1 MQDCRYALR
10 MMRRA
15 PGFTAVA
22 ILSLALGIGANTA
35 IFSLINTL
43 MLRPLPVRNPGE
55 LVQFLSQY
63 PDPAEP
69 PSNSYAWKYYERFRD
84 ETHAFSDLI
93 GVSPARFHLR
103 ADGIDADAVDGEY
116 VVGNY
121 FTMLGLTPAIGRLIG
136 PQDDALG
143 SGSAAVAV
151 LSWASWT
158 NRFHADP
165 SVVGKRLVVDGAP
178 ATVIGVAP
186 RRFFGLQVGAAPEIW
201 LPVAM
206 EPLIQ
211 RPSRRA
217 SGELTMSVMARIKPG
232 VPRGQARAELSVIN
246 RDRNEEIA
254 KRGDARWRQV
264 TIDAVPSAAGMSRL
278 TFVYARPLF
287 ALMAIVGLLLLLACT
302 SVATLLLARG
312 AARQREMTVRVAL
325 GAGRLRLVRQVLTES
340 LLLAAAGCLLGIV
353 LAYFGADALM
363 RVVTSGRM
371 PGMSSHIEIQPQ
383 LDLRVLLFTV
393 GVSLA
398 TGVLFGL
405 APALSAWHPA
415 PAASLRATGAAPDTP
430 SRRFIGKGLV
440 IAQVALSI
448 VLLAA
453 AGLFVRHMLTL
464 RNVGLGFQRESV
476 LLVTL
481 DPAGSGYQGN
491 QLAPIYRQL
500 LERLAA
506 IPGVRSATL
515 SAVTPVSGAGASRFI
530 EVPGFSEKAEDRR
543 RVALNWTAPKYFE
556 TLGTPL
562 LAGRDFTF
570 EDQGRPPVA
579 IVSQSMARYYFGD
592 RSPIGQL
599 FTFERQDNRGA
610 ARDQPYQIV
619 GVVGDTKYLNLQEPI
634 PADGLPER
642 VPGAGGPAAVFAA
655 DERAAGGGRRRRA
668 PRRSRGAAD
677 RHRRQG
683 DDDDGPGGR
692 VDDSR
697 TPDRD
702 AVRFLRRARGAA
714 RRHRALRSARVH
726 RRAPHQRDR
735 HPHGARRDA
744 ARRAGD
750 GAQKRTR
757 DGRCR
762 RGGRCPAGVRGAARR
777 GDLRRQHVR
786 RLRRCRSPL
795 AAAAAIA
802 VALRRRVRPG
812 AASIARQS
820 DRGAATGVAARTGS
834 C

>member
-1 MQDCRYALR
+1 MQDLRYAVR

-121 FTMLGLTPAIGRLIG
+121 FTMLGLTPAVGRLIG

-143 SGSAAVAV
+143 SGRAAVAV

-158 NRFHADP
+158 NRFHGDP
-165 SVVGKRLVVDGAP
+165 SVIGRGLVIDGAP

-186 RRFFGLQVGAAPEIW
+186 RRFFGVHVGAAPEIW

-232 VPRGQARAELSVIN
+232 VPPGQARAELSAIN

-264 TIDAVPSAAGMSRL
+264 TIDAVPAAAGMSRL

-353 LAYFGADALM
+353 FAYFGADALM
-363 RVVTSGRM
+363 RIVTSGRM
-371 PGMSSHIEIQPQ
+371 PGMPAHIEIQPQ
-383 LDLRVLLFTV
+383 IDLRVLLFTV

-405 APALSAWHPA
+405 APALSAWQPA
-415 PAASLRATGAAPDTP
+415 AAASLRATGSAPDTP
-430 SRRFIGKGLV
+430 SRQFIGKGLV

-476 LLVTL
+476 LLVSL

-500 LERLAA
+500 LARFAA
-506 IPGVRSATL
+506 IPGVRAATL
-515 SAVTPVSGAGASRFI
+515 SGITPVSGGGASRFI
-530 EVPGFSEKAEDRR
+530 EVPRFRERAEDRR

-570 EDQGRPPVA
+570 EDQGGPLVA
-579 IVSQSMARYYFGD
+579 IVNQSMARYYFGD
-592 RSPIGQL
+592 RSPIGQF
-599 FTFERQDNRGA
+599 FTFERQDNRGTA
-610 ARDQPYQIV
+610 QDQPYQIV
-619 GVVGDTKYLNLQEPI
+619 GVVGDAKYLNLQEPI
-634 PADGLPER
+634 WRMVYLNTFQEPRLFSHQFSLRTNVRPE
-642 VPGAGGPAAVFAA
+642 AV
-655 DERAAGGGRRRRA
+655 
-668 PRRSRGAAD
+668 
-677 RHRRQG
+677 
-683 DDDDGPGGR
+683 
-692 VDDSR
+692 
-697 TPDRD
+697 
-702 AVRFLRRARGAA
+702 
-714 RRHRALRSARVH
+714 
-726 RRAPHQRDR
+726 
-735 HPHGARRDA
+735 
-744 ARRAGD
+744 AGD
-750 GAQKRTR
+750 
-757 DGRCR
+757 
-762 RGGRCPAGVRGAARR
+762 
-777 GDLRRQHVR
+777 VR
-786 RLRRCRSPL
+786 RLVREVLPTVTVARVTTMTDQVDASMIPERLIAMLSGFFGGLGALLAATGLYGLLAYTVARRTSEIGIRMALGATPRDVLAMVHKSALAMAGAGVALGVPL
-795 AAAAAIA
+795 AFAAERVAVTFVDNMSAGSAIPIAMAAAAAIA
-802 VALRRRVRPG
+802 VALV
-812 AASIARQS
+812 AASVPAHRASRVNPIEALRQE
-820 DRGAATGVAARTGS
+820 
-834 C
+834 

>member
-1 MQDCRYALR
+1 MQDLRYALR

-22 ILSLALGIGANTA
+22 VLSLALGIGANTA
-35 IFSLINTL
+35 IFSLIDTL

-55 LVQFLSQY
+55 LVQLLSQY

-69 PSNSYAWKYYERFRD
+69 PSNAYAWKYYERFRD
-84 ETHAFSDLI
+84 QTHVFSALI

-103 ADGIDADAVDGEY
+103 ADGLDADAVDGEY

-121 FTMLGLTPAIGRLIG
+121 FTMLGLTPAIGRLLG
-136 PQDDALG
+136 PRDDAPG
-143 SGSAAVAV
+143 SASAAVAV

-165 SVVGKRLVVDGAP
+165 SVVGKRLGVDGVQ

-186 RRFFGLQVGAAPEIW
+186 RRFFGLQIGAAPEIW

-211 RPSRRA
+211 SPSRRA
-217 SGELTMSVMARIKPG
+217 SGELAMSVMARVKPG
-232 VPRGQARAELSVIN
+232 VPLDQARAELRVID
-246 RDRNEEIA
+246 RDRIEEIA
-254 KRGDARWRQV
+254 KRGDTRWRQV
-264 TIDAVPSAAGMSRL
+264 TIDVVPAAAGMSRL

-287 ALMAIVGLLLLLACT
+287 ALMAIVSLLLLLACT

-312 AARQREMTVRVAL
+312 AARQREMAVRIAL

-340 LLLAAAGCLLGIV
+340 LLLSAAGCLLGIV

-371 PGMSSHIEIQPQ
+371 PGMPAHIEIQPQ

-405 APALSAWHPA
+405 APALSACHPA
-415 PAASLRATGAAPDTP
+415 LAALLRATGAAPDTP
-430 SRRFIGKGLV
+430 SRRCIGKGLV

-453 AGLFVRHMLTL
+453 AGLFVRHMFTL

-500 LERLAA
+500 LARLAA
-506 IPGVRSATL
+506 IPGVRSAAL
-515 SAVTPVSGAGASRFI
+515 SGITPVSGGGASRFI
-530 EVPGFSEKAEDRR
+530 DVPGFREKAEDRR

-570 EDQGRPPVA
+570 EDQGGPLVA
-579 IVSQSMARYYFGD
+579 IVSQSMARYYFGG

-599 FTFERQDNRGA
+599 FTFEPQDNRGA
-610 ARDQPYQIV
+610 AQDQPYQIV
-619 GVVGDTKYLNLQEPI
+619 GVAGDTKYLNLQEPI
-634 PADGLPER
+634 RRMVYLNAFQEPRIFSHQFSLRTNVRPEAVAGEVRRAVRDVLPTVAVAKVTTMTDQVDASMIPER
-642 VPGAGGPAAVFAA
+642 LIAMLSGFFGALGALLAAIGLYGLLAYTVARRTSEIGIRMALGATRRDVMRMVQASALTLVCVGLAIGAPLAFWSMRFAAAMAADLTVDAAFPIGAAAAVMVAVALVAA
-655 DERAAGGGRRRRA
+655 YV
-668 PRRSRGAAD
+668 P
-677 RHRRQG
+677 
-683 DDDDGPGGR
+683 
-692 VDDSR
+692 
-697 TPDRD
+697 
-702 AVRFLRRARGAA
+702 
-714 RRHRALRSARVH
+714 
-726 RRAPHQRDR
+726 
-735 HPHGARRDA
+735 
-744 ARRAGD
+744 ARRA
-750 GAQKRTR
+750 
-757 DGRCR
+757 
-762 RGGRCPAGVRGAARR
+762 ARV
-777 GDLRRQHVR
+777 D
-786 RLRRCRSPL
+786 PMD
-795 AAAAAIA
+795 
-802 VALRRRVRPG
+802 ALRRE
-812 AASIARQS
+812 
-820 DRGAATGVAARTGS
+820 
-834 C
+834 

>member
-1 MQDCRYALR
+1 MHDVRYALR

-35 IFSLINTL
+35 IFTLINTL

-55 LVQFLSQY
+55 LVQFISQY

-84 ETHAFSDLI
+84 ETHAFSDLTGI
-93 GVSPARFHLR
+93 SPARFHLR

-121 FTMLGLTPAIGRLIG
+121 FTMLGLTPAVGRLIV
-136 PQDDALG
+136 PQDDVLG

-165 SVVGKRLVVDGAP
+165 SVVGRRLVIDGAP

-186 RRFFGLQVGAAPEIW
+186 RRFFGLQIGAAPEVW
-201 LPVAM
+201 LPAAM

-211 RPSRRA
+211 KPSRRA
-217 SGELTMSVMARIKPG
+217 SGELAMSLMARIKPR
-232 VPRGQARAELSVIN
+232 VPPEQARAELRAIN
-246 RDRNEEIA
+246 RDRIEEIA
-254 KRGDARWRQV
+254 ARGDARWRQV

-278 TFVYARPLF
+278 AFVYAKPLF
-287 ALMAIVGLLLLLACT
+287 ALMAIVGLLLVLACT
-302 SVATLLLARG
+302 NVASLLLARG
-312 AARQREMTVRVAL
+312 AARQREMTMRVAL

-340 LLLAAAGCLLGIV
+340 LLLAAAGCLLGIA
-353 LAYFGADALM
+353 LAYVGADALM
-363 RVVTSGRM
+363 QVVTSGRM
-371 PGMSSHIEIQPQ
+371 PGMTAHVEMQPQ

-405 APALSAWHPA
+405 VPALSACHPA

-440 IAQVALSI
+440 VAQVALSI

-506 IPGVRSATL
+506 VPGVHSASL
-515 SAVTPVSGAGASRFI
+515 SAVTPVSGGGASRFI
-530 EVPGFSEKAEDRR
+530 EVPGFSEQAEDRR
-543 RVALNWTAPKYFE
+543 RVSLNWTAPKYFE

-562 LAGRDFTF
+562 LAGRDFNF

-599 FTFERQDNRGA
+599 FAFERRDNRGA
-610 ARDQPYQIV
+610 VKDQPYQIV
-619 GVVGDTKYLNLQEPI
+619 GVVGDTKYLNLQEPNPRMVYLNAFQEPGVPQQFSLRTNVRPEAVAGAVRRVVRDLVPTVTI
-634 PADGLPER
+634 ARVTTMTDQVDGAMVPER
-642 VPGAGGPAAVFAA
+642 LIAMLSGFFGALGALLAAIGLYGLLAYTVARRTSEIGVRMALGATPRDVLAMVHKSALAMAGAGVAVGVPLAFAA
-655 DERAAGGGRRRRA
+655 ERVAVTFVDNMSGGAAMPIAIAAG
-668 PRRSRGAAD
+668 
-677 RHRRQG
+677 
-683 DDDDGPGGR
+683 
-692 VDDSR
+692 
-697 TPDRD
+697 
-702 AVRFLRRARGAA
+702 
-714 RRHRALRSARVH
+714 
-726 RRAPHQRDR
+726 
-735 HPHGARRDA
+735 
-744 ARRAGD
+744 
-750 GAQKRTR
+750 
-757 DGRCR
+757 
-762 RGGRCPAGVRGAARR
+762 
-777 GDLRRQHVR
+777 
-786 RLRRCRSPL
+786 
-795 AAAAAIA
+795 AAIA
-802 VALRRRVRPG
+802 VALV
-812 AASIARQS
+812 AASIPARRASRVNPIEALRQE
-820 DRGAATGVAARTGS
+820 
-834 C
+834 

>member
-1 MQDCRYALR
+1 MQDLRYAVR

-22 ILSLALGIGANTA
+22 VLSLALGIGANTA

-121 FTMLGLTPAIGRLIG
+121 FTMLGLTPAVGRLLG

-165 SVVGKRLVVDGAP
+165 SVIGRRLVVDGAP

-186 RRFFGLQVGAAPEIW
+186 RRFFGVQVGAAPEIW

-217 SGELTMSVMARIKPG
+217 SGELTMSVMARIKPS
-232 VPRGQARAELSVIN
+232 VPPGQARAELSAIN

-254 KRGDARWRQV
+254 KRGDPRWRQV
-264 TIDAVPSAAGMSRL
+264 TIDAVPAAAGLSRL

-340 LLLAAAGCLLGIV
+340 LLLAGAGCLLGIV
-353 LAYFGADALM
+353 FAYFGADALM
-363 RVVTSGRM
+363 RIVTSGRM
-371 PGMSSHIEIQPQ
+371 PGMPAHIEIQPQ
-383 LDLRVLLFTV
+383 IDLRVLLFTV

-405 APALSAWHPA
+405 APALSAWQPA
-415 PAASLRATGAAPDTP
+415 AAASLRATGSAPDTP
-430 SRRFIGKGLV
+430 SRQFIGKGLV

-476 LLVTL
+476 LLVSL

-500 LERLAA
+500 LARFAA

-515 SAVTPVSGAGASRFI
+515 SGITPVSGGGASRFI
-530 EVPGFSEKAEDRR
+530 EVPRFRERAEDRR

-570 EDQGRPPVA
+570 EDQGGPLVA
-579 IVSQSMARYYFGD
+579 IVNQSMARYYFGD

-599 FTFERQDNRGA
+599 FTFERQDNRGTA
-610 ARDQPYQIV
+610 QDQPYQIV
-619 GVVGDTKYLNLQEPI
+619 GVVGDAKYLNLQEPI
-634 PADGLPER
+634 WRMVYLNTFQEPRLFSHQFSLRTNVRPE
-642 VPGAGGPAAVFAA
+642 AV
-655 DERAAGGGRRRRA
+655 
-668 PRRSRGAAD
+668 
-677 RHRRQG
+677 
-683 DDDDGPGGR
+683 
-692 VDDSR
+692 
-697 TPDRD
+697 
-702 AVRFLRRARGAA
+702 
-714 RRHRALRSARVH
+714 
-726 RRAPHQRDR
+726 
-735 HPHGARRDA
+735 
-744 ARRAGD
+744 AGD
-750 GAQKRTR
+750 
-757 DGRCR
+757 
-762 RGGRCPAGVRGAARR
+762 
-777 GDLRRQHVR
+777 VR
-786 RLRRCRSPL
+786 RLVREVLPTVTVARVTTMTDQVDASMIPERLMAMLSGFFGGLGALLAATGLYGLLAYTVARRTSEIGIRMALGATPRDVLAMVHKSALAMAGAGVALGVPL
-795 AAAAAIA
+795 AFAAERVAVTFVDNMSAGSAMPIAMAAAAAIA
-802 VALRRRVRPG
+802 IALVAASVPAHRASRVNPIEALR
-812 AASIARQS
+812 QE
-820 DRGAATGVAARTGS
+820 
-834 C
+834 

>member
-1 MQDCRYALR
+1 MQDIRYALR
-10 MMRRA
+10 MMRRS
-15 PGFTAVA
+15 PGFTVVA

-103 ADGIDADAVDGEY
+103 ADGIDANAVDGEY

-121 FTMLGLTPAIGRLIG
+121 FTMLGLTPAIGRLLG
-136 PQDDALG
+136 PEDDTLG
-143 SGSAAVAV
+143 SASAAVAV

-158 NRFHADP
+158 NRFHGDP
-165 SVVGKRLVVDGAP
+165 SVVGKRLVVDGVP

-186 RRFFGLQVGAAPEIW
+186 RRFFGLQIGAAPEIW

-211 RPSRRA
+211 TPSRRA
-217 SGELTMSVMARIKPG
+217 SGELTMSVMARVKPG
-232 VPRGQARAELSVIN
+232 VPLDQARAELRVIN
-246 RDRNEEIA
+246 RDRIEEIA
-254 KRGDARWRQV
+254 KRGDVRWRQV
-264 TIDAVPSAAGMSRL
+264 TIDAVPAAAGMSRL
-278 TFVYARPLF
+278 TFVYAGPLF
-287 ALMAIVGLLLLLACT
+287 ALMAIVSLLLLLACT

-340 LLLAAAGCLLGIV
+340 LLLAAAGCLLGIG

-371 PGMSSHIEIQPQ
+371 PGMPAHIEIQPQ

-405 APALSAWHPA
+405 APALSACHPA
-415 PAASLRATGAAPDTP
+415 PAASLRATGSAPDTP
-430 SRRFIGKGLV
+430 SRRFVGKGLV

-453 AGLFVRHMLTL
+453 AGLFVRHMFTL

-500 LERLAA
+500 LARLAA
-506 IPGVRSATL
+506 IPGVRSAAL
-515 SAVTPVSGAGASRFI
+515 SGITPVSGGGASRFI
-530 EVPGFSEKAEDRR
+530 DVSGFRERAEDRR
-543 RVALNWTAPKYFE
+543 RVALNWTAPNYFE

-570 EDQGRPPVA
+570 EDQGGPLVA
-579 IVSQSMARYYFGD
+579 IVSQSMARSYFGD

-610 ARDQPYQIV
+610 AQDQPYQIV

-634 PADGLPER
+634 RRMVYLNAFQEPRIFSHQFSLRTNVRPEAVAGEVRRAVREVVPTVAVARVTTMTDQVDASMIPERLIAMLSGFFGALGALLAAVGLYGLLAYTVARRTREIGIRMALGATHRDVMRMVLGSALGLAGTGLAIGLPLAFWSQRIATAFVNDLPAGDGLPL
-642 VPGAGGPAAVFAA
+642 VG
-655 DERAAGGGRRRRA
+655 
-668 PRRSRGAAD
+668 
-677 RHRRQG
+677 
-683 DDDDGPGGR
+683 
-692 VDDSR
+692 
-697 TPDRD
+697 
-702 AVRFLRRARGAA
+702 
-714 RRHRALRSARVH
+714 
-726 RRAPHQRDR
+726 
-735 HPHGARRDA
+735 
-744 ARRAGD
+744 
-750 GAQKRTR
+750 
-757 DGRCR
+757 
-762 RGGRCPAGVRGAARR
+762 
-777 GDLRRQHVR
+777 
-786 RLRRCRSPL
+786 
-795 AAAAAIA
+795 AAAAMIV
-802 VALRRRVRPG
+802 VAL
-812 AASIARQS
+812 
-820 DRGAATGVAARTGS
+820 VAAFVPASRAARVS
-834 C
+834 PIESLRQE

>member
-55 LVQFLSQY
+55 LVQFVSQY

-69 PSNSYAWKYYERFRD
+69 PSNAYAWKYYERFRD

-93 GVSPARFHLR
+93 GVSPARFRLR
-103 ADGIDADAVDGEY
+103 ADGIDADAIDGEY

-186 RRFFGLQVGAAPEIW
+186 RRFFGLQVGEAPEIW

-211 RPSRRA
+211 HPSRRA
-217 SGELTMSVMARIKPG
+217 SGELTMSVMARVKPG
-232 VPRGQARAELSVIN
+232 VPRGQARAELTVIN

-254 KRGDARWRQV
+254 RRGDARWRQV
-264 TIDAVPSAAGMSRL
+264 TIDAVPSSAGMSRL

-340 LLLAAAGCLLGIV
+340 LLLAGAGCLLGIV

-383 LDLRVLLFTV
+383 IDLRVLLFTV

-415 PAASLRATGAAPDTP
+415 AAASLRATGAAPDTP
-430 SRRFIGKGLV
+430 SRQFIGKGLV

-476 LLVTL
+476 LLVSL
-481 DPAGSGYQGN
+481 DPAGSGYQEN
-491 QLAPIYRQL
+491 QLAPIYRHL

-530 EVPGFSEKAEDRR
+530 EVPGFSEKAGDRR
-543 RVALNWTAPKYFE
+543 RVRLNWTAPKYFE

-570 EDQGRPPVA
+570 EDQGRSPVA

-634 PADGLPER
+634 GRMVYLNAFQEPGVRQQFSLRTNVRPEAVAGDVRRMVREVLPTVTVARVTTMTDQVDASMVPER
-642 VPGAGGPAAVFAA
+642 LIAMLSGFFGALGALLAAIGLYGLLAYTVARRTSEIGIRMALGATPRDVLAMVHKSALAMAGAGAAVGVPLAFAA
-655 DERAAGGGRRRRA
+655 ERIAVTFVDNLSAGPTMPIA
-668 PRRSRGAAD
+668 
-677 RHRRQG
+677 
-683 DDDDGPGGR
+683 
-692 VDDSR
+692 
-697 TPDRD
+697 
-702 AVRFLRRARGAA
+702 
-714 RRHRALRSARVH
+714 
-726 RRAPHQRDR
+726 
-735 HPHGARRDA
+735 
-744 ARRAGD
+744 
-750 GAQKRTR
+750 
-757 DGRCR
+757 
-762 RGGRCPAGVRGAARR
+762 
-777 GDLRRQHVR
+777 
-786 RLRRCRSPL
+786 L
-795 AAAAAIA
+795 AAAAAIV
-802 VALRRRVRPG
+802 VAL
-812 AASIARQS
+812 
-820 DRGAATGVAARTGS
+820 VAAFIPARRAS
-834 C
+834 RVNPIEALRQE

>member
-55 LVQFLSQY
+55 LVQFISQY

-69 PSNSYAWKYYERFRD
+69 PSNNYAWKYYERFRD
-84 ETHAFSDLI
+84 ETRAFSDLI

-103 ADGIDADAVDGEY
+103 ADGIDADAIDGEY

-121 FTMLGLTPAIGRLIG
+121 FTMLGLTPAVGRLIS

-143 SGSAAVAV
+143 SDSAAVAV

-165 SVVGKRLVVDGAP
+165 AVIGKRLVIDGAA

-186 RRFFGLQVGAAPEIW
+186 RRFFGLQIGAAPEIW

-217 SGELTMSVMARIKPG
+217 SGDLTMSVMARIKRG
-232 VPRGQARAELSVIN
+232 VPREQARAELTVIN

-264 TIDAVPSAAGMSRL
+264 TIDAVPSPAGMSRL

-353 LAYFGADALM
+353 FAYFGADALM
-363 RVVTSGRM
+363 RVVTTGRM
-371 PGMSSHIEIQPQ
+371 PGMPAHIEIQPQ
-383 LDLRVLLFTV
+383 IDLRVLLFTV

-405 APALSAWHPA
+405 APALSAWQPA
-415 PAASLRATGAAPDTP
+415 AAASLRATGAAPDTP

-453 AGLFVRHMLTL
+453 AGLFVGHMYTL
-464 RNVGLGFQRESV
+464 RNIGLGFQRESV

-481 DPAGSGYQGN
+481 DPTGSGYQRN
-491 QLAPIYRQL
+491 QLGPIYRRL
-500 LERLAA
+500 LERIAA

-530 EVPGFSEKAEDRR
+530 DVPGFSEKAENRR
-543 RVALNWTAPKYFE
+543 RVVLNSIAPKYFE

-579 IVSQSMARYYFGD
+579 MVSQSMARYYFGD

-599 FTFERQDNRGA
+599 FTFDRQDNRGA

-634 PADGLPER
+634 GRMVYLNAFQEPGAPQQLSLRTTVRPEAVAGDVRRLVGDVLPTVTVARVTTMADQVDASMIPER
-642 VPGAGGPAAVFAA
+642 LIAMLSGFFGALGALLAAIGLYGLLAYTVARRTNEIGIRMALGATAGDVMRMVQKSALTLVCAGLAVGAPLAFA
-655 DERAAGGGRRRRA
+655 
-668 PRRSRGAAD
+668 
-677 RHRRQG
+677 
-683 DDDDGPGGR
+683 GGR
-692 VDDSR
+692 VAASLLEGLSA
-697 TPDRD
+697 
-702 AVRFLRRARGAA
+702 AVAIPI
-714 RRHRALRSARVH
+714 V
-726 RRAPHQRDR
+726 
-735 HPHGARRDA
+735 
-744 ARRAGD
+744 
-750 GAQKRTR
+750 
-757 DGRCR
+757 
-762 RGGRCPAGVRGAARR
+762 
-777 GDLRRQHVR
+777 
-786 RLRRCRSPL
+786 
-795 AAAAAIA
+795 AAAAAMIA
-802 VALRRRVRPG
+802 VALLAAFVPARR
-812 AASIARQS
+812 
-820 DRGAATGVAARTGS
+820 AARVNPIEALRQE
-834 C
+834 

>member
-1 MQDCRYALR
+1 
-10 MMRRA
+10 
-15 PGFTAVA
+15 V
-22 ILSLALGIGANTA
+22 
-35 IFSLINTL
+35 
-43 MLRPLPVRNPGE
+43 
-55 LVQFLSQY
+55 
-63 PDPAEP
+63 
-69 PSNSYAWKYYERFRD
+69 
-84 ETHAFSDLI
+84 
-93 GVSPARFHLR
+93 
-103 ADGIDADAVDGEY
+103 
-116 VVGNY
+116 
-121 FTMLGLTPAIGRLIG
+121 TPAIGRLLG

-143 SGSAAVAV
+143 SSSAAVAI

-158 NRFHADP
+158 NRFHGDP
-165 SVVGKRLVVDGAP
+165 SVVGRRLAIDGAA

-186 RRFFGLQVGAAPEIW
+186 RRFFGLQIGAAPEIW

-206 EPLIQ
+206 EPLIH
-211 RPSRRA
+211 PPALSGVEGSRRA
-217 SGELTMSVMARIKPG
+217 SGELAMSVLARLKPG
-232 VPRGQARAELSVIN
+232 VSRERARAEIGAIN

-254 KRGDARWRQV
+254 QRGDVRWRQV
-264 TIDAVPSAAGMSRL
+264 TIDAVPAAAGMSRL

-340 LLLAAAGCLLGIV
+340 LLLAGAGCLLGIV

-383 LDLRVLLFTV
+383 IDLRVLLFTV

-415 PAASLRATGAAPDTP
+415 AAASLRATGAAPDTP
-430 SRRFIGKGLV
+430 SRQFIGKGLV

-476 LLVTL
+476 LLVSL
-481 DPAGSGYQGN
+481 DPAGSGYQEN
-491 QLAPIYRQL
+491 QLAPIYRHL

-530 EVPGFSEKAEDRR
+530 EVPGFSEKAGDRR
-543 RVALNWTAPKYFE
+543 RVRLNWTAPKYFE

-570 EDQGRPPVA
+570 EDQGRSPVA

-599 FTFERQDNRGA
+599 FAFERQDNRGA
-610 ARDQPYQIV
+610 AQDRPYQIV
-619 GVVGDTKYLNLQEPI
+619 GVAGDSKYLNLQEPI
-634 PADGLPER
+634 GRMVYLNAFQAPRLSSHQFSLRTNVRPETVAGDVRRAVREVLPAVTVAKVTTMSDQVDAAMIPER
-642 VPGAGGPAAVFAA
+642 LIAMLSGFFGALGTLLGAIGLYGLLAYTVARRTSEIGIRMALGATPRDVLVMVHKSALAMAGAGVAIGVPLAFAAQRLAVTFVDKMTAGPAMPIA
-655 DERAAGGGRRRRA
+655 
-668 PRRSRGAAD
+668 
-677 RHRRQG
+677 
-683 DDDDGPGGR
+683 
-692 VDDSR
+692 
-697 TPDRD
+697 
-702 AVRFLRRARGAA
+702 
-714 RRHRALRSARVH
+714 
-726 RRAPHQRDR
+726 
-735 HPHGARRDA
+735 
-744 ARRAGD
+744 
-750 GAQKRTR
+750 
-757 DGRCR
+757 
-762 RGGRCPAGVRGAARR
+762 
-777 GDLRRQHVR
+777 
-786 RLRRCRSPL
+786 L

-802 VALRRRVRPG
+802 VALL
-812 AASIARQS
+812 AASVPAHR
-820 DRGAATGVAARTGS
+820 AARINPVDAIRQE
-834 C
+834 

>member
-1 MQDCRYALR
+1 MQDIRYALR
-10 MMRRA
+10 MMRRS
-15 PGFTAVA
+15 PGFTVVA

-121 FTMLGLTPAIGRLIG
+121 FTMLGLTPAIGRLLG
-136 PQDDALG
+136 PQDDTLRSA
-143 SGSAAVAV
+143 SAAVAV

-158 NRFHADP
+158 NRFHGDP
-165 SVVGKRLVVDGAP
+165 SVVGKRLVVDGVP

-186 RRFFGLQVGAAPEIW
+186 RRFFGLQIGAAPEIW

-211 RPSRRA
+211 TPSRRA
-217 SGELTMSVMARIKPG
+217 SGELTMSVMARVKPG
-232 VPRGQARAELSVIN
+232 VPLDQARAELRVIN
-246 RDRNEEIA
+246 RDRIEEIA
-254 KRGDARWRQV
+254 KRGDVRWRQV
-264 TIDAVPSAAGMSRL
+264 TIDAVPAAAGMSRL
-278 TFVYARPLF
+278 TFVYAGPLF
-287 ALMAIVGLLLLLACT
+287 ALMAIVSLLLLLACT

-340 LLLAAAGCLLGIV
+340 LLLAGAGCLLGIV

-371 PGMSSHIEIQPQ
+371 PGMPAQIEIQPQ

-405 APALSAWHPA
+405 APALSACHPA

-430 SRRFIGKGLV
+430 SRRFVGKGLV

-453 AGLFVRHMLTL
+453 AGLFVRHMFTL

-500 LERLAA
+500 LARLAA
-506 IPGVRSATL
+506 IPGVRSAAL
-515 SAVTPVSGAGASRFI
+515 SGITPVSGGGASRFI
-530 EVPGFSEKAEDRR
+530 DVSGFREKAEDRR

-570 EDQGRPPVA
+570 EDQGGPLVA
-579 IVSQSMARYYFGD
+579 IVSQSMARSYFGD

-610 ARDQPYQIV
+610 AQDQPYQIV

-634 PADGLPER
+634 RRMVYLNAFQEPRIFSHQFSLRTNVRPEAVAGEVRRAVREVVPTVAVARVTTMTDQVDASMIPERLIAMLSGFFGALGALLAAVGLYGLLAYTVARRTREIGIRMALGATHRDVMRMVLGSALGLAGTGLAIGLPLAFWSQRIATAFVNDLPAGDGLPL
-642 VPGAGGPAAVFAA
+642 VG
-655 DERAAGGGRRRRA
+655 
-668 PRRSRGAAD
+668 
-677 RHRRQG
+677 
-683 DDDDGPGGR
+683 
-692 VDDSR
+692 
-697 TPDRD
+697 
-702 AVRFLRRARGAA
+702 
-714 RRHRALRSARVH
+714 
-726 RRAPHQRDR
+726 
-735 HPHGARRDA
+735 
-744 ARRAGD
+744 
-750 GAQKRTR
+750 
-757 DGRCR
+757 
-762 RGGRCPAGVRGAARR
+762 
-777 GDLRRQHVR
+777 
-786 RLRRCRSPL
+786 
-795 AAAAAIA
+795 AAAAMIV
-802 VALRRRVRPG
+802 VAL
-812 AASIARQS
+812 
-820 DRGAATGVAARTGS
+820 VAAFVPASRAARVS
-834 C
+834 PIESLRQE